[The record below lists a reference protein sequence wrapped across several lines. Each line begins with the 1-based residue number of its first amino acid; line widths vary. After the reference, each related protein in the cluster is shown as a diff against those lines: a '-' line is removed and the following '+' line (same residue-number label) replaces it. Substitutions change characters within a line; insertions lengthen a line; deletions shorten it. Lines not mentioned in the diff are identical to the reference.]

1 MAIFNIP
8 IAAPG
13 PQSFTVSLAGFDY
26 QLTLKYRNTDDGGW
40 TLDIADSTGNPLLS
54 GEPLVTGIDLLD
66 QYQHL
71 GFNGSLYVQTTAD
84 PDAVPTFEN
93 LGTDALLYWVPA
105 I

>member
-8 IAAPG
+8 INQQG
-13 PQSFTVSLAGFDY
+13 PQSFTIQLSGVDF
-26 QLTLKYRNTDDGGW
+26 QLTLKYRDTDQGGW
-40 TLDIADSTGNPLLS
+40 TVDIADDSGNPILS
-54 GEPLVTGIDLLD
+54 GEPLVTGIDLLQ

-93 LGTDALLYWVPA
+93 LGTDCLLYWVPA
-105 I
+105 Q